1 MLDTY
6 ARKVIQP
13 YVERVADLCIAINL
27 KADQV
32 TLGAFLLGILS
43 SLLVLLDFSFT
54 GVTLL
59 WVSGFLDAVDGT
71 IARTRGSSSQW
82 GTVLDITGDRLVE
95 IAIIL
100 ALAIRF
106 PDSRMALLILIST
119 ILFSMTVFLTVGALS
134 QKRSEKSFYYQ
145 AGLTERTEG
154 FILFSLMIIF
164 SGYLSLLTLFFAF
177 LVIITGIQRMVEAHR
192 LLKD

>member
-13 YVERVADLCIAINL
+13 QVQRVADLCIAINL

-32 TLGAFLLGILS
+32 TVGAFLLGILS
-43 SLLVLLDFSFT
+43 SLLVVLNFPFT
-54 GVTLL
+54 SVTLL
-59 WVSGFLDAVDGT
+59 WISGFLDTVDGT
-71 IARTRGSSSQW
+71 IARTRRSSSQW

-95 IAIIL
+95 TAIIL

-134 QKRSEKSFYYQ
+134 PKRSEKSFYYQ
-145 AGLTERTEG
+145 AGLAERTEG

-164 SGYLSLLTLFFAF
+164 SRYLSLITLFFAF
-177 LVIITGIQRMVEAHR
+177 LVIFTGIQRMIEAHR
-192 LLKD
+192 LLKG

>member
-13 YVERVADLCIAINL
+13 QVQRVADLCIAINL

-43 SLLVLLDFSFT
+43 SLLVFSDLPFT
-54 GVTLL
+54 GVTIL
-59 WVSGFLDAVDGT
+59 WISGFLDAVDGT
-71 IARTRGSSSQW
+71 IARTLRSSSQW

-100 ALAIRF
+100 ALAVRF
-106 PDSRMALLILIST
+106 PESRMALLILIST
-119 ILFSMTVFLTVGALS
+119 ILFSMTVFLTVGALLP
-134 QKRSEKSFYYQ
+134 KRSGKSFYYQ
-145 AGLTERTEG
+145 AGLAERTEG

-177 LVIITGIQRMVEAHR
+177 LVIITGIQRMIEAYR